1 MPLFIG
7 LPYILIEAFA
17 FWGVAQWLGTATA
30 LIALIAF
37 LFGGLFLAAFEMRS
51 ISRRLASGNSSPGR
65 AAGDLGLL
73 AAGAVGVA
81 LPGFVTSLFGLLLIL
96 PPTRA
101 LIRSF
106 LAKGLRKKIE
116 DMGVRSFEAT
126 NSYRQHASYG
136 SFSAQSIIEHD
147 QLNEEEIQKWSRD
160 IKPEDFGG
168 PHGPNS
174 QQK

>member
-7 LPYILIEAFA
+7 LPYILIEALA

-30 LIALIAF
+30 LILLIAF

-51 ISRRLASGNSSPGR
+51 ISRRLASGSSSPGR
-65 AAGDLGLL
+65 AAGNLGLL

-81 LPGFVTSLFGLLLIL
+81 LPGFVTSVFGLLLIL

-101 LIRSF
+101 LVRSL

-136 SFSAQSIIEHD
+136 SFSPHSVIDHD
-147 QLNEEEIQKWSRD
+147 QINEEEIHKWSRD

-168 PHGPNS
+168 PSGPNPPRR
-174 QQK
+174 